1 MVAFAGLTADPPGCV
16 SVQLAGPGRAALGIA
31 SLGPPSKGQLRKVEG
46 TGRLPAD
53 CPTQTI
59 GLKVPFKDLEIVSDM
74 GTEEGSLPI
83 TKPIPSSEIP
93 V

>member
-16 SVQLAGPGRAALGIA
+16 SVQLAGRAALGIA

-46 TGRLPAD
+46 TGRLPVD

-83 TKPIPSSEIP
+83 TTPMPSSEIP